1 MTEKDCTD
9 LKSPITSQASFNIS
23 AEWIANVSHLT
34 KLVDHITSASSMHSI
49 FPTLLST
56 LKALWKLFSK
66 WSHLTRDVAVQL
78 HWSRKCSL
86 IHNSDYDLKR
96 RPVQIYVFCK
106 TRRNG
111 CKQKQLQIC
120 SATFSPLSSPCAQ
133 QERTTNTICSR
144 NYVLSPAHF
153 AGITADKCRE

>member
-1 MTEKDCTD
+1 MTEKDCAD
-9 LKSPITSQASFNIS
+9 LKSPITRQASFNIS

-49 FPTLLST
+49 PTLLST

-106 TRRNG
+106 
-111 CKQKQLQIC
+111 
-120 SATFSPLSSPCAQ
+120 
-133 QERTTNTICSR
+133 QERMAVSR
-144 NYVLSPAHF
+144 NDYRFVLQLFPLCQAPVHNKKEQQTQYVPA
-153 AGITADKCRE
+153 ATCCPLRTLQE